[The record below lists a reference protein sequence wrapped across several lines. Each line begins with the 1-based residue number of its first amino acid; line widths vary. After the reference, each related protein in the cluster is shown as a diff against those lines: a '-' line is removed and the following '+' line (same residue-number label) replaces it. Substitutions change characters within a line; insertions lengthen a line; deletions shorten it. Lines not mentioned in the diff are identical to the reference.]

1 MTVPEENK
9 LFGFYRGKVLKHLSK
24 GFCKIYIPSVYP
36 EKYASKENADL
47 LPSAEQAS
55 PLFGPSCYGGGTFSY
70 PNIGAT
76 VVCFFLNGD

>member
-1 MTVPEENK
+1 MICPEEKK

-36 EKYASKENADL
+36 EKFSTQENADF

-55 PLFGPSCYGGGTFSY
+55 ALFGPSHLGGGVFSY

-76 VVCFFLNGD
+76 VICFFLNGD